1 MKVLFLPKWYPNIND
16 VQHGI
21 FIKNQAIAL
30 SKKTPVA
37 VLFVITSEFVKEEKI
52 EITRDGNYLEIIIYF
67 KKRPNRL
74 LGLFSYYQSFKKG
87 VALLEKEWGRPDIIT
102 LYILGRNYMM
112 FKKFFYGIPF
122 IVSEQWSGYLDGK
135 MDKYIYAKKKNTLN
149 ALSKA
154 KKIVAVS
161 SPLAEAIK
169 GYSKREVEI
178 IPNIVKVDQVT
189 ENMFSHEVK
198 ILTVADLDDEV
209 KNISG
214 MLKAVHTVSKKWKI
228 HFRIIG
234 EGKDEAK
241 LKALASDVSNDNLKI
256 EFISRMLHLDLLK
269 QYAWCNFYLVNSP
282 KETFNV
288 SAAEACAAG
297 RPVISTKCGGP
308 EIFINSK
315 NGLLVE
321 LYNEKMLVNTIEEMI
336 TQLKNGAFQANSVAE
351 TINQGYGSDAI
362 ANQYFKLLE
371 ETLDKK

>member
-30 SKKTPVA
+30 SKKTSVA
-37 VLFVITSEFVKEEKI
+37 VLFVITSELVKEEKT
-52 EITRDGNYLEIIIYF
+52 EIIRDGNYTEIIIYF

-87 VALLEKEWGRPDIIT
+87 VTLLEKEWGKPDIIT

-112 FKKFFYGIPF
+112 YKKFFTGIPF

-161 SPLAEAIK
+161 SPLAKAIE
-169 GYSKREVEI
+169 GYSKRKVEV
-178 IPNIVKVDQVT
+178 IPNIVKVNHIT
-189 ENMFSHEVK
+189 ENLITEEIK
-198 ILTVADLDDEV
+198 ILTVADLEDEV

-214 MLKAVHTVSKKWKI
+214 MLKALNEVSEKYRI

-234 EGKDEAK
+234 EGKDEEK
-241 LKALASDVSNDNLKI
+241 LKSLAKNISKDNLTI
-256 EFISRMLHLDLLK
+256 EFIPRMPHEDLLK
-269 QYAWCNFYLVNSP
+269 QYTWCNFNLLNSP

-288 SAAEACAAG
+288 AAAEACAAG
-297 RPVISTKCGGP
+297 RPVVSTKCGGP
-308 EIFINSK
+308 EIFLNDK
-315 NGLLVE
+315 NGILVE
-321 LYNEKMLVNTIEEMI
+321 VNNEDSLVQGVQKMILSLRGGGYNY
-336 TQLKNGAFQANSVAE
+336 QSVSE
-351 TINQGYGSDAI
+351 TINQNYGSDTI
-362 ANQYFKLLE
+362 ANQYFNLLS